1 MRIEPKQVLIDHG
14 ITAGRWLKKPVWATM
29 SRLKRI
35 NVPANTGVASTTK
48 MLVPSM
54 AQQYIGSIISFKPGW
69 RNLRIVAMKLMP
81 PKIELPP
88 AAAHSQSKGFAPSP
102 GW

>member
-1 MRIEPKQVLIDHG
+1 
-14 ITAGRWLKKPVWATM
+14 M

-88 AAAHSQSKGFAPSP
+88 SSSTLTIQRICPIAGVVRLKG
-102 GW
+102 G